1 MKLTITRMQAAQRGE
16 TKYFGRPCMSCR
28 ATERYVANG
37 NCVDCTRRAS
47 QANRMKIKE
56 AMRQARE
63 RA

>member
-1 MKLTITRMQAAQRGE
+1 
-16 TKYFGRPCMSCR
+16 MSCR